1 MRDRSFNSWMQ
12 RVLFQNYE
20 DWHMKE
26 PNYNRNGFHIIG
38 IDNTL
43 KAMQDGYIPYMEL
56 TPPQAIQGCTRMKVT
71 VNKKKDGVDLY
82 LDVDGK
88 FYMIPAL
95 SYPEAVRILRN
106 FVSRLKLPEGSRFI
120 EVQRVDG
127 KAIQAD
133 FRKLAL
139 LLLGDS
145 ERSKRFLKKQ
155 RPDSIEAAEEAR
167 NALYEE
173 MLKQR
178 KAVEVEWKCDKESF
192 LALVGELCKAR
203 KLAIREDDLHEA
215 PGDIEGWCRELSAQ
229 WNDDCLAELDMF
241 SETHGLFLLK
251 REDCDEAVRLAEN
264 LLLTVKIYGSGEEAR
279 NV

>member
-26 PNYNRNGFHIIG
+26 PNYNRNGFNIIG

-95 SYPEAVRILRN
+95 GYPGAVQILRN
-106 FVSRLKLPEGSRFI
+106 FVSRLKLPEASRYI

-155 RPDSIEAAEEAR
+155 KPDSIEAAEEAR

-173 MLKQR
+173 MLEQR
-178 KAVEVEWKCDKESF
+178 KAVELEWKCDKESF
-192 LALVGELCKAR
+192 LALVRELCKAR
-203 KLAIREDDLHEA
+203 KLAIREDGLHEA
-215 PGDIEGWCRELSAQ
+215 PGDIEGWCRKLSSQ

-251 REDCDEAVRLAEN
+251 REDCDEAVQLAEN

>member
-1 MRDRSFNSWMQ
+1 MRDRNFNSWMQ

-26 PNYNRNGFHIIG
+26 PNYNRNGFNIIG

-88 FYMIPAL
+88 SYMIPAL
-95 SYPEAVRILRN
+95 GYPEAVRILRN
-106 FVSRLKLPEGSRFI
+106 FVSHLKLPEASRYI

-127 KAIQAD
+127 KVIQAD
-133 FRKLAL
+133 FRKLAQ

-155 RPDSIEAAEEAR
+155 KPDSIEA
-167 NALYEE
+167 
-173 MLKQR
+173 
-178 KAVEVEWKCDKESF
+178 
-192 LALVGELCKAR
+192 
-203 KLAIREDDLHEA
+203 
-215 PGDIEGWCRELSAQ
+215 
-229 WNDDCLAELDMF
+229 
-241 SETHGLFLLK
+241 
-251 REDCDEAVRLAEN
+251 
-264 LLLTVKIYGSGEEAR
+264 GS
-279 NV
+279 

>member
-1 MRDRSFNSWMQ
+1 
-12 RVLFQNYE
+12 
-20 DWHMKE
+20 
-26 PNYNRNGFHIIG
+26 
-38 IDNTL
+38 
-43 KAMQDGYIPYMEL
+43 
-56 TPPQAIQGCTRMKVT
+56 
-71 VNKKKDGVDLY
+71 
-82 LDVDGK
+82 
-88 FYMIPAL
+88 MIPAL
-95 SYPEAVRILRN
+95 GYPEAVQILRN
-106 FVSRLKLPEGSRFI
+106 FVRSLKLPEASRYI
-120 EVQRVDG
+120 EVQREDG

-139 LLLGDS
+139 LLLGES
-145 ERSKRFLKKQ
+145 ERTKRFLKKQ
-155 RPDSIEAAEEAR
+155 KPDSIEAAEEAR

-203 KLAIREDDLHEA
+203 KFAIREDALHEA
-215 PGDIEGWCRELSAQ
+215 PGDIEGWCRELSSQ

-251 REDCDEAVRLAEN
+251 REDCDEAVQLAEK
-264 LLLTVKIYGSGEEAR
+264 LLLTVKIYGSREEAR

>member
-26 PNYNRNGFHIIG
+26 PNYNRNGFNIIG

-56 TPPQAIQGCTRMKVT
+56 TPPQAIQGCTRMKAI

-95 SYPEAVRILRN
+95 SYPEAVQILRN
-106 FVSRLKLPEGSRFI
+106 FVSHLKLPEASRYI

-145 ERSKRFLKKQ
+145 EQTKRFLKKQ
-155 RPDSIEAAEEAR
+155 KPDSIEAAEEAR

-173 MLKQR
+173 MLEQR

-192 LALVGELCKAR
+192 LALVGELCKGYQ
-203 KLAIREDDLHEA
+203 LVIREDGLHDT
-215 PGDIEGWCRELSAQ
+215 PGDIAGWCRELSAQ

-251 REDCDEAVRLAEN
+251 REVCDEAVRLAEK

>member
-1 MRDRSFNSWMQ
+1 MQ

-56 TPPQAIQGCTRMKVT
+56 TPPQAIQGCTRMKAI

-95 SYPEAVRILRN
+95 SYPEAVQILRN

-155 RPDSIEAAEEAR
+155 KPDSIEAAEEAR

-178 KAVEVEWKCDKESF
+178 KAVELEWKCDKEGF
-192 LALVGELCKAR
+192 RALVGELCKAR
-203 KLAIREDDLHEA
+203 KLAIREDGLHEA

>member
-26 PNYNRNGFHIIG
+26 PNYNRNGFNIIG

-56 TPPQAIQGCTRMKVT
+56 TPPQAIQGCTRMKVL
-71 VNKKKDGVDLY
+71 VGKKKDCVDLY

-88 FYMIPAL
+88 FYRIPEL
-95 SYPEAVRILRN
+95 GYLEAVQILRD
-106 FVSRLKLPEGSRFI
+106 FVSRLRLPEASRYI

-127 KAIQAD
+127 KSIQAD

-139 LLLGDS
+139 LLLGES
-145 ERSKRFLKKQ
+145 ERTKRFLKRHK
-155 RPDSIEAAEEAR
+155 PDSIEAAEEAR

-173 MLKQR
+173 MLEQR
-178 KAVEVEWKCDKESF
+178 RALELEWKCDKEGF
-192 LALVGELCKAR
+192 LMQVAELCKEYS
-203 KLAIREDDLHEA
+203 LVIREEGLHDA
-215 PGDIEGWCRELSAQ
+215 PGDIAGWCRELSAQ
-229 WNDDCLAELDMF
+229 WDDYCLAELDMF

-264 LLLTVKIYGSGEEAR
+264 LLLTVKIYGSREEAR

>member
-1 MRDRSFNSWMQ
+1 MRDKSFNSFVE

-26 PNYNRNGFHIIG
+26 PNYNRNGFNIIG

-56 TPPQAIQGCTRMKVT
+56 TPPQAIQGCTRMKAT

-106 FVSRLKLPEGSRFI
+106 FVSRLKLPEASRYI

-127 KAIQAD
+127 KSIQAD
-133 FRKLAL
+133 FRELAL
-139 LLLGDS
+139 LFLGES
-145 ERSKRFLKKQ
+145 ERTKRFLKKQ
-155 RPDSIEAAEEAR
+155 KPDSIEAAEEAR

-173 MLKQR
+173 MLEQR
-178 KAVEVEWKCDKESF
+178 KAVELEWKCDKEGF

-203 KLAIREDDLHEA
+203 KLVIREDGLHEA

-229 WNDDCLAELDMF
+229 WDDYCLAELDMF
-241 SETHGLFLLK
+241 GETHGLSLLK
-251 REDCDEAVRLAEN
+251 REDCDKAVRLAEK
-264 LLLTVKIYGSGEEAR
+264 LLLTVRIYGNGEEAR

>member
-26 PNYNRNGFHIIG
+26 PNYNRNSFNIIG

-43 KAMQDGYIPYMEL
+43 KAMQDGYISYMEL
-56 TPPQAIQGCTRMKVT
+56 TPPQAIQGCTRMKAI

-88 FYMIPAL
+88 SYMIPAL
-95 SYPEAVRILRN
+95 GYPEAVRILRN
-106 FVSRLKLPEGSRFI
+106 FVRSLKLPEGSRFI
-120 EVQRVDG
+120 EIQRVDG

-139 LLLGDS
+139 LLLGES
-145 ERSKRFLKKQ
+145 ERTKRFLKKQ
-155 RPDSIEAAEEAR
+155 KPDSIEAAEEAW

-178 KAVEVEWKCDKESF
+178 RAVELEWKCDKEGF
-192 LALVGELCKAR
+192 LMSVEKLCKGYQ
-203 KLAIREDDLHEA
+203 LVIREDGLHDA
-215 PGDIEGWCRELSAQ
+215 PGDIAGWCRELSAQ
-229 WNDDCLAELDMF
+229 WNDYCLAELDMF

>member
-1 MRDRSFNSWMQ
+1 MQ

-20 DWHMKE
+20 DWHLKE
-26 PNYNRNGFHIIG
+26 PNYNRNGFNIIG

-82 LDVDGK
+82 LDADGK
-88 FYMIPAL
+88 SYMIPAL
-95 SYPEAVRILRN
+95 GYPEAVQILRN

-155 RPDSIEAAEEAR
+155 KPDSIEAAEEAR

-178 KAVEVEWKCDKESF
+178 RAVELEWKCDKESF
-192 LALVGELCKAR
+192 LMLVGKLCKGYQ
-203 KLAIREDDLHEA
+203 LVIREDGLHDA
-215 PGDIEGWCRELSAQ
+215 PGDIEGWCRELSSQ
-229 WNDDCLAELDMF
+229 WNDYCLAELDMF
-241 SETHGLFLLK
+241 SETHGLFLLE
-251 REDCDEAVRLAEN
+251 RERCDEAVRLAEK

>member
-26 PNYNRNGFHIIG
+26 PNYNRNGFNIIG

-56 TPPQAIQGCTRMKVT
+56 TPPQAIQGCTRMKAI

-106 FVSRLKLPEGSRFI
+106 FVSRLNLP
-120 EVQRVDG
+120 V
-127 KAIQAD
+127 
-133 FRKLAL
+133 
-139 LLLGDS
+139 
-145 ERSKRFLKKQ
+145 
-155 RPDSIEAAEEAR
+155 AR
-167 NALYEE
+167 
-173 MLKQR
+173 
-178 KAVEVEWKCDKESF
+178 
-192 LALVGELCKAR
+192 
-203 KLAIREDDLHEA
+203 
-215 PGDIEGWCRELSAQ
+215 
-229 WNDDCLAELDMF
+229 
-241 SETHGLFLLK
+241 
-251 REDCDEAVRLAEN
+251 
-264 LLLTVKIYGSGEEAR
+264 
-279 NV
+279 

>member
-43 KAMQDGYIPYMEL
+43 KAIQDGYIPYMEL

-71 VNKKKDGVDLY
+71 VNKKKDCVDLH
-82 LDVDGK
+82 LDVDGR
-88 FYMIPAL
+88 FYMIPELA
-95 SYPEAVRILRN
+95 YPEAVQILRN
-106 FVSRLKLPEGSRFI
+106 FVRSLKLPEASRYI

-133 FRKLAL
+133 FRELAL

-145 ERSKRFLKKQ
+145 ERTKRFLKKHK
-155 RPDSIEAAEEAR
+155 PDSLEAAEDAR

-173 MLKQR
+173 MLEQR
-178 KAVEVEWKCDKESF
+178 RAVELEWKCDNPRRRF
-192 LALVGELCKAR
+192 ARCARRHRRLVSGAECTVEQLLPCGAR
-203 KLAIREDDLHEA
+203 YVQRDAWRI
-215 PGDIEGWCRELSAQ
+215 SAEKGT
-229 WNDDCLAELDMF
+229 L
-241 SETHGLFLLK
+241 
-251 REDCDEAVRLAEN
+251 
-264 LLLTVKIYGSGEEAR
+264 
-279 NV
+279 

>member
-71 VNKKKDGVDLY
+71 VNKKKDCVDLH
-82 LDVDGK
+82 LDVDGR
-88 FYMIPAL
+88 FYMIPELA
-95 SYPEAVRILRN
+95 YPEAVQILRN
-106 FVSRLKLPEGSRFI
+106 FVRSLKLPEARRDI

-145 ERSKRFLKKQ
+145 ERSKRFLK
-155 RPDSIEAAEEAR
+155 
-167 NALYEE
+167 
-173 MLKQR
+173 
-178 KAVEVEWKCDKESF
+178 
-192 LALVGELCKAR
+192 
-203 KLAIREDDLHEA
+203 
-215 PGDIEGWCRELSAQ
+215 
-229 WNDDCLAELDMF
+229 
-241 SETHGLFLLK
+241 
-251 REDCDEAVRLAEN
+251 
-264 LLLTVKIYGSGEEAR
+264 
-279 NV
+279 

>member
-56 TPPQAIQGCTRMKVT
+56 TPPQAIQGCTRMKAI
-71 VNKKKDGVDLY
+71 VNKKKEGVDLY
-82 LDVDGK
+82 LDVDDK
-88 FYMIPAL
+88 FYLIPAL
-95 SYPEAVRILRN
+95 GYPEAVQILRN
-106 FVSRLKLPEGSRFI
+106 FVRSLKLPEASRYI
-120 EVQRVDG
+120 EVQREDG
-127 KAIQAD
+127 KAIQAT
-133 FRKLAL
+133 FRKLAT

-145 ERSKRFLKKQ
+145 ERSKRFLKKHK
-155 RPDSIEAAEEAR
+155 PDSLEAAEEAR

-173 MLKQR
+173 MLEQR
-178 KAVEVEWKCDKESF
+178 KAVELEWKCDKESF
-192 LALVGELCKAR
+192 LALVGELCEAR
-203 KLAIREDDLHEA
+203 KLAIREDALHDA
-215 PGDIEGWCRELSAQ
+215 PGDIEGWCREVSAQ
-229 WNDDCLAELDMF
+229 WSDDCLAELDMF
-241 SETHGLFLLK
+241 SEAHGLFLLA
-251 REDCDEAVRLAEN
+251 RERCDEAVRLAEK
-264 LLLTVKIYGSGEEAR
+264 LLLTVKIYGNGEEAR